1 MSSKTCYLT
10 RSLKAQRSRI
20 AGRPLSCVIV
30 WGRPG
35 RLLIPRVT
43 LGHIL
48 PPKPCPQSSIR
59 SLKAQRSRIAGRPL
73 SCIIV
78 WGRPGRVLGR
88 LLTFAP
94 IPRPKPCP
102 QSSNTGRRPAVM
114 CSLEPC
120 GAPVPAGYS
129 PLAGACGFLGFDCD
143 LDLLYYPH
151 DSRLFSCFC
160 CRRVVVGFDYD
171 YSEAVALKV
180 REAA

>member
-1 MSSKTCYLT
+1 VRTKTCYLT

-20 AGRPLSCVIV
+20 ARGPFARLRV
-30 WGRPG
+30 WGPRGRVLG
-35 RLLIPRVT
+35 RLLTFSPNSGPNPRRFLT
-43 LGHIL
+43 
-48 PPKPCPQSSIR
+48 R
-59 SLKAQRSRIAGRPL
+59 SLKAQRSRIARGPFARL
-73 SCIIV
+73 RV
-78 WGRPGRVLGR
+78 WGPRGRVLGR

-120 GAPVPAGYS
+120 GAPIPAGYS

-143 LDLLYYPH
+143 LDLLDYPH

-160 CRRVVVGFDYD
+160 CRRVVVGFNYD
-171 YSEAVALKV
+171 YSEAGALKV